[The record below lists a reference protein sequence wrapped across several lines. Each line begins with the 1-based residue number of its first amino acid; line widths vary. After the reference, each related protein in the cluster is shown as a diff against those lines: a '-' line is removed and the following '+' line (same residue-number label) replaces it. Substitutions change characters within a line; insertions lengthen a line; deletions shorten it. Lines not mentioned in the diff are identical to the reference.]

1 MARKKASN
9 LEMVVSVVVVCAIAA
24 AGLALT
30 YAVTKDRIAAQDRE
44 AQLRALRL
52 AVPGVEEFVPASSYA
67 LSIATQAA
75 GETPVYGVFEAMEN
89 GQQVG
94 WAVVVG
100 PRGYGGPIR
109 MVVGLDRDGKV
120 VGVSII
126 SMNETPGLGSQI
138 VERASFLKQFVGLDS
153 ATAEADIKR
162 LDMITGAT
170 KSSRGARHGVEAAVA
185 AYLAL
190 QNQTGE
196 ATE

>member
-1 MARKKASN
+1 MASRTTSTMQMI
-9 LEMVVSVVVVCAIAA
+9 LSVVIVCAVAA

-30 YAVTKDRIAAQDRE
+30 YAVTKDRISAQDRE
-44 AQLRALRL
+44 AQLKALKL
-52 AVPGVEEFVPASSYA
+52 SYPGVDEFESVSSDA
-67 LSIATQAA
+67 LTLAQRAA
-75 GETPVYGVFEAMEN
+75 GEVPVYGVYKAVEN

-94 WAVVVG
+94 WAVMVG

-120 VGVSII
+120 VGVSIV

-138 VERASFLKQFVGLDS
+138 VERASFLKQFVGLDA
-153 ATAEADIKR
+153 ATAEADIKK

-185 AYLAL
+185 VYLEM
-190 QNQTGE
+190 QKSGGT
-196 ATE
+196 TV

>member
-1 MARKKASN
+1 MASRRTSTTQMI
-9 LEMVVSVVVVCAIAA
+9 LSVVVVCAVAA

-30 YAVTKDRIAAQDRE
+30 YAATKDRIAAQDRE
-44 AQLRALRL
+44 AQLKALKL
-52 AVPGVEEFVPASSYA
+52 SYPGVDEFESVSSDA
-67 LSIATQAA
+67 LTLAQRAA
-75 GETPVYGVFEAMEN
+75 GEVPVYGVYKAIEG

-94 WAVVVG
+94 WAVIVG

-120 VGVSII
+120 VGVTVV

-138 VERASFLKQFVGLDS
+138 VEKASFLKQFVGLEAAS
-153 ATAEADIKR
+153 AEAQIKK

-185 AYLAL
+185 VYLEFEKSGGAS
-190 QNQTGE
+190 E
-196 ATE
+196 

>member
-1 MARKKASN
+1 MARGPASTTR
-9 LEMVVSVVVVCAIAA
+9 MIVTVMVVCAVAA
-24 AGLALT
+24 SCLALA
-30 YAVTKDRIAAQDRE
+30 YSVTKDRIAAQDRA
-44 AQLRALRL
+44 AQLKALKI
-52 AVPGVEEFVPASSYA
+52 AFPSADEFVAASSYA
-67 LSIATQAA
+67 LDVASQAA
-75 GETPVYGVFEAMEN
+75 GDTPVYGVYEARQD

-94 WAVVVG
+94 WAVVAG

-138 VERASFLKQFVGLDS
+138 VERASFLEQFVGVNAS
-153 ATAEADIKR
+153 TAEADIKG

-170 KSSRGARHGVEAAVA
+170 KSSRGVRHGVEAAVA

-190 QNQTGE
+190 QRQGEGE
-196 ATE
+196 AQ